1 MSAKLDKFNNEIIP
15 LWNEVLEC
23 IDEIDESKIADSYVE
38 NFAYLRK
45 IIAFLSEAI
54 SCIDADY
61 LPNDCLNNIQSYLSN
76 IKSYLINS
84 QNYTTSPYVSYV
96 ENNLDD
102 LLRVVFP
109 FILHKGKAVKGLR
122 LGLNEYSKAIN
133 NHVEN
138 GFSEIK
144 SIQERVNAIETKLN
158 AELNNFLKL
167 RKEIEEYR
175 ESIFSDDGTKEK
187 IEELVNN
194 SKVKLSEIERLHAEI
209 FDEDG
214 LKQEVD
220 EFYTNIS
227 SQNKDI
233 NELKEDS
240 SATLKGLEDFY
251 DKILG
256 KEDENGKKTGG
267 LKQEIEQRK
276 NELDDFKQKQHERY
290 EELNKQIENL
300 LPGATSAG
308 LSSAYNEMRNKFSN
322 SAKWYGWGFYG
333 SLVFLLIL
341 IFCVRDLSII
351 KDIPLDKGLGIS
363 LLALLGNFSVKL
375 PFILPALWLVIFI
388 SKRRSEAER
397 LTQEYAHKESLAKSY
412 DSYKQQ
418 IEKLSEEN
426 QKELLPVLMENMIKA
441 IALNPAETLD
451 KKHQSDSPISEI
463 LKDKNFINSI
473 ADRIKGS
480 SSKSE

>member
-187 IEELVNN
+187 IEELLNN

>member
-84 QNYTTSPYVSYV
+84 QNYTNSSYV
-96 ENNLDD
+96 THVESDLDNL
-102 LLRVVFP
+102 LQIIFP
-109 FILHKGKAVKGLR
+109 FILHKGKAIKGLR
-122 LGLNEYSKAIN
+122 LGLNEYSKTIN

-144 SIQERVNAIETKLN
+144 SIQENANAVKTKLN
-158 AELNNFLKL
+158 AELDNFLNL
-167 RKEIEEYR
+167 REEIEEYR
-175 ESIFSDDGTKEK
+175 ESIFSDDGMKEK
-187 IEELVNN
+187 VEKLLND
-194 SKVKLSEIERLHAEI
+194 SALKLSEIEELHTSI
-209 FDEDG
+209 YDEGG
-214 LKQEVD
+214 LKQEID

-227 SQNKDI
+227 SQNEYI
-233 NELKEDS
+233 NKLKEDS
-240 SATLKGLEDFY
+240 SDTLQGLEDFY

-256 KEDENGKKTGG
+256 KEDESGKKTGG

-276 NELDDFKQKQHERY
+276 IELDDFKQKQHERY

-322 SAKWYGWGFYG
+322 SAKWYGRGFYG
-333 SLVFLLIL
+333 SLVALLL
-341 IFCVRDLSII
+341 VIFCVRDLSII

-418 IEKLSEEN
+418 IEKLSGEN